1 MWGFTLTRWER
12 YLLTATVGGL
22 WRIRADQGK
31 VNEKKQPP
39 WFPIWASLLPYAQT
53 WTRKASLR
61 HLAGLRSQF
70 PLQDPTSVTRPSA
83 PFCLFWEYSS
93 CHFFFFFFNS
103 LRHMLGVITFRHICL
118 TSMLLSSGPN
128 EQVGSI
134 QIPNSEAF
142 QSLPFIW
149 IFYHI
154 ILLLSM
160 AQVMCASKHVH
171 KQLLHIKYSGFP

>member
-1 MWGFTLTRWER
+1 MSIIVALCTNLDQKSILEASGRTQEPVP
-12 YLLTATVGGL
+12 TVG
-22 WRIRADQGK
+22 
-31 VNEKKQPP
+31 PY
-39 WFPIWASLLPYAQT
+39 FSHTPICSVLPF
-53 WTRKASLR
+53 L
-61 HLAGLRSQF
+61 GI
-70 PLQDPTSVTRPSA
+70 LQLPI
-83 PFCLFWEYSS
+83 
-93 CHFFFFFFNS
+93 FFFFFNS

-154 ILLLSM
+154 ILLLSA

-171 KQLLHIKYSGFP
+171 KQLFHIKYSGFP

>member
-1 MWGFTLTRWER
+1 MSIIVALCTNLDQKSILEASGRTQEPVP
-12 YLLTATVGGL
+12 TAG
-22 WRIRADQGK
+22 
-31 VNEKKQPP
+31 PY
-39 WFPIWASLLPYAQT
+39 FSHMPICSVLPF
-53 WTRKASLR
+53 L
-61 HLAGLRSQF
+61 GI
-70 PLQDPTSVTRPSA
+70 LQLPI
-83 PFCLFWEYSS
+83 
-93 CHFFFFFFNS
+93 FFFFFNS

-154 ILLLSM
+154 ILLLSA

-171 KQLLHIKYSGFP
+171 KQLFHIKYSGFP